1 VYFDI
6 LLMTYDFTGDVVY
19 FLFNSLTP
27 GGFQSSTLQL
37 LAGIAIVLPPLLFTI
52 YLGFLKRFAVAFL
65 GALSIALVT
74 LLKVGKRSEE
84 LFIRSDCARA
94 LYEWQTL
101 DRFVGWVI
109 TRSLYVISIPFIT
122 VFGLATGA
130 VFLTIWSAGAVLLI
144 TTGISLKWFALERFT
159 AFYRLWM
166 SLGQEDASPAEEQ
179 QTLMLNASVF
189 FELFFESIPEMAII
203 FVNEQ
208 LKPPEARWRSLA
220 WMEMTSSAA
229 ITLREIWPVVRGIL
243 FAKCGGKSF
252 REGLQVPHLP
262 LTREEYDEVRGRK
275 MPKAKQGEGCFE
287 YVLNKL
293 EKESRRPV
301 WI

>member
-1 VYFDI
+1 MVTLSRGTQLSEVPLGWIVTEGRLAVYFDI

-37 LAGIAIVLPPLLFTI
+37 LAGIAIILPPLLFTI
-52 YLGFLKRFAVAFL
+52 YLGFLKRFALAFL
-65 GALSIALVT
+65 GAFWIALVT
-74 LLKVGKRSEE
+74 LLQVGERSEE

-166 SLGQEDASPAEEQ
+166 SLGQEDASEDALPAEEQ

-189 FELFFESIPEMAII
+189 FEIFFECIPEMAVI

-208 LKPPEARWRSLA
+208 LIRVC
-220 WMEMTSSAA
+220 T
-229 ITLREIWPVVRGIL
+229 
-243 FAKCGGKSF
+243 
-252 REGLQVPHLP
+252 Q
-262 LTREEYDEVRGRK
+262 
-275 MPKAKQGEGCFE
+275 
-287 YVLNKL
+287 
-293 EKESRRPV
+293 
-301 WI
+301 